1 MISEEIRRRVKDLK
15 GRLREEE
22 LRRGMAEEEK
32 ERARRETKE
41 SVARVVH
48 AGEIRT
54 VATTLDRPWFLPTRF
69 LTTGRLQNF
78 E

>member
-1 MISEEIRRRVKDLK
+1 MPTYTPRIAHFFAPRWMISEEIRRRVKDLK

-54 VATTLDRPWFLPTRF
+54 VKGLGFRV
-69 LTTGRLQNF
+69 
-78 E
+78 